1 MSQYQRNILGVLGG
15 IGPLASAEFMKTIYE
30 YTLGEREQD
39 SPIALLYSDPTF
51 PDRTQSLLA
60 QEEEELLNQLI
71 RSLEQMTEFGVAK
84 IVICCITSHHLF
96 EKYPSHLKDRL
107 ISLIDVTLNRVIETQ
122 KKHLLVCTKGT
133 RRLEIFEKHP
143 LWKQAQDYVVLP
155 QGDDVDKIHEVIYQI
170 KQNYNLEDLVPVFE
184 KLLDKYG
191 VESFIAGCTEI
202 HLFSKYFSSHHTSY
216 SSVDP
221 LIVIAEDLAAKKLF
235 KQQVVEV

>member
-1 MSQYQRNILGVLGG
+1 MSEHQRRILGVLGG

-60 QEEEELLNQLI
+60 QEEEELLSQLI
-71 RSLEQMTEFGVAK
+71 RSLEQMREFGVAK

-96 EKYPSHLKDRL
+96 EKYPPQLKEML
-107 ISLIDVTLNRVIETQ
+107 ISLIDVTLNRVIETRQ
-122 KKHLLVCTKGT
+122 QHLLVCTKGT

-143 LWKQAQDYVVLP
+143 LWEQAKEYVVLP
-155 QGDDVDKIHEVIYQI
+155 KGDDIDKIHDVIYQI
-170 KQNYNLEDLVPVFE
+170 KQNHDLEELVPVFE
-184 KLLDKYG
+184 DLLNKYG

-202 HLFSKYFSSHHTSY
+202 HLFSKYFGCHHTAY

-235 KQQVVEV
+235 GRHAVKV